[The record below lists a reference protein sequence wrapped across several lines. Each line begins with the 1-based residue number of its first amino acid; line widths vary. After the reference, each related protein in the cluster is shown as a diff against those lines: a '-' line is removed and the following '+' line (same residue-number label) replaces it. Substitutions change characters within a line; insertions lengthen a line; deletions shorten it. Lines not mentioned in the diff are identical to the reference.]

1 MGCKGHTLILFQG
14 VLIFKER
21 VNGALECEWAGLIED
36 DRADQAPL
44 RGKCHQNTHSLVLLP
59 QGITETAQFKSN
71 TLNLL
76 HLSHDI
82 VGRITVPS
90 VNCLWSLVWSLIACL
105 ESGIIFNIHFIMQ
118 NLSKILLKLKLGNS
132 KVPQTTS

>member
-1 MGCKGHTLILFQG
+1 MLLWNGQTWEEKILTSGLMGCKGHTLILFQG

-44 RGKCHQNTHSLVLLP
+44 RGKCHQNTHSLVLLT

-76 HLSHDI
+76 HLSCDI
-82 VGRITVPS
+82 SIQKHAVHP
-90 VNCLWSLVWSLIACL
+90 
-105 ESGIIFNIHFIMQ
+105 
-118 NLSKILLKLKLGNS
+118 KLGSQHGQGS
-132 KVPQTTS
+132 KSFTFKL